1 MIRPLP
7 AYIFALALL
16 LASMGAIAVTHVC
29 VYAMGAPTEN
39 FTIPDPSGDTLHSE
53 IKPPVNPVLQGPSAQ
68 PSSTSPGLTADLWG
82 TFAAGNRDVSGSEQ
96 WYLDFDIN
104 TPGWL
109 YIYEYYPQGGEEQ
122 GRWIAFKWQL
132 KEPGQW
138 RLGPFRPG
146 ENEPEG
152 QHIYRFFFYGN
163 GQWVSSVSGA
173 QKSSL
178 VYWNYSKGPGVETQP
193 APVPVTVQQISP
205 GDRLLKFLTDP
216 LTLLIAPSVIVII
229 VLMGWFA
236 RRSLRERRRPQNRAS
251 QPLVVLPEQ
260 PPVLSRSPLS
270 GAAAAVLELSNG
282 LMIRLGG
289 ESEII
294 GRAQVARSLG
304 LDELGAISRQ
314 HFRISFEDGRPFIED
329 MGSANGTTVNGRDI
343 RGEGPVELHDEDVIE
358 MAGKARLKLR
368 ANRRSD

>member
-7 AYIFALALL
+7 ASIFALAIL
-16 LASMGAIAVTHVC
+16 LASMGAIAATHVC

-39 FTIPDPSGDTLHSE
+39 FTIPDPTGDTLHSE

-82 TFAAGNRDVSGSEQ
+82 TFAAGNRDISGSEQ
-96 WYLDFDIN
+96 WYLNLDIN

-109 YIYEYYPQGGEEQ
+109 YIYEYYPPGGEDQ

-132 KEPGQW
+132 TEPGQW

-163 GQWVSSVSGA
+163 GQWVSGGGGA
-173 QKSSL
+173 QKISL
-178 VYWNYSKGPGVETQP
+178 IYWNYSKGTGSETQS
-193 APVPVTVQQISP
+193 APVPATVQQLSP
-205 GDRLLKFLTDP
+205 GDQLLKFLTNP

-236 RRSLRERRRPQNRAS
+236 RRYLRERRHPQNMGG
-251 QPLVVLPEQ
+251 QPLVALPEQ
-260 PPVLSRSPLS
+260 PPVPSQSPLS
-270 GAAAAVLELSNG
+270 GAAAAMLELSNG

-329 MGSANGTTVNGRDI
+329 MGSANGTTVNGLDI
-343 RGEGPVELHDEDVIE
+343 RGAGPVELHDGDAIK
-358 MAGKARLKLR
+358 MAGKVSLKLR
-368 ANRRSD
+368 ANQ